1 MKKIIY
7 CVLVVIMMLV
17 LCGFGN
23 RSIGGNYTFT
33 HIHISD
39 TVEGYCAEVKKWYNS
54 KIGIEA
60 LTEEFGSLFCSEGT
74 YFLFEDGDVCPFCQE

>member
-23 RSIGGNYTFT
+23 KGIGFGNYTFT

-54 KIGIEA
+54 EIGIEA

-74 YFLFEDGDVCPFCQE
+74 YLLFEDGGVCPFC